1 MLLDRFDP
9 FLAEFDR
16 LTHRTLGAPA
26 IGTADAAG
34 MPMDVIRRGDEL
46 IVRLDLPGVAADKI
60 SVTVEN
66 HTLTV
71 TAERQASFGE
81 GEQVLVQERFD
92 GTMTRRL
99 RVPDWVD
106 GNNVDA
112 DYHDGVLAITLP
124 LAEQAKPRK
133 VEVRTGGHSTQTQ
146 IAS

>member
-16 LTHRTLGAPA
+16 ISQRALGATD
-26 IGTADAAG
+26 GAG

-46 IVRLDLPGVAADKI
+46 LVRFDLPGVPADKI
-60 SVTVEN
+60 ALTVEN
-66 HTLTV
+66 HLLTI
-71 TAERQASFGE
+71 TAERHAGYADN
-81 GEQVLVQERFD
+81 EQVLVQERFD

-106 GNNVDA
+106 GEHVEA
-112 DYHDGVLAITLP
+112 DFADGVLSVRLP
-124 LAEQAKPRK
+124 LAEQAKPRRI
-133 VEVRTGGHSTQTQ
+133 EVRTGAQQTQ